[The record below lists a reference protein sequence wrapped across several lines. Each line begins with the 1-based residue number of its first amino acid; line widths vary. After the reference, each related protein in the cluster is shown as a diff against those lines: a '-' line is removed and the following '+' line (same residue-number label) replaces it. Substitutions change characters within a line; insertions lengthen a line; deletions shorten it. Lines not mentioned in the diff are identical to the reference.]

1 MTRSIVSQWA
11 QLQRKIAGISD
22 HILDTHG
29 SGAWSPNT
37 DVYESAD
44 DVVVK
49 MELAGVDKE
58 SIRIHLEEQTVVVD
72 GVRRDPYGGESTA
85 GYRFRQ
91 MEIEY
96 GPFQRIVP
104 LPFPVDGNSARAH
117 ITNGILKVRLPRAQT
132 PTATRI
138 NVVME
143 G

>member
-11 QLQRKIAGISD
+11 QIQRKLVGLSD
-22 HILDTHG
+22 HLSESHG

-58 SIRIHLEEQTVVVD
+58 VVRIHLEEQTVIVN

-104 LPFPVDGNSARAH
+104 LPFPVDGHQARAQ
-117 ITNGILKVRLPRAQT
+117 ITNGILKIRLPRSPT

-138 NVVME
+138 AVIME
-143 G
+143 P

>member
-1 MTRSIVSQWA
+1 MTRSILAQWA
-11 QLQRKIAGISD
+11 QIQRKLVGLSD
-22 HILDTHG
+22 HMLEPHG

-37 DVYESAD
+37 DVYESVD

-49 MELAGVDKE
+49 LELAGVDKE
-58 SIRIHLEEQTVVVD
+58 SVRIHLEDQALVIQ

-104 LPFPVDGNSARAH
+104 VPFPVDGSHARAQLA
-117 ITNGILKVRLPRAQT
+117 NGILKVRLPRAKTPAQT
-132 PTATRI
+132 KIT
-138 NVVME
+138 VSME
-143 G
+143 S